1 MAEGEGAG
9 IIAGNLAKEA
19 LPRFSLLIF
28 KFHFTWD

>member
-1 MAEGEGAG
+1 MEKGEGVR

-19 LPRFSLLIF
+19 LSRFSLLIF